1 MRSKFYIWRTKTP
14 PKLFYKNEKNEQ
26 INHNP
31 YVMVMQPK
39 NLYLYF
45 VTQQKN
51 DQKDNS
57 ITPTPII
64 NVYN

>member
-1 MRSKFYIWRTKTP
+1 MA
-14 PKLFYKNEKNEQ
+14 
-26 INHNP
+26 
-31 YVMVMQPK
+31 MQPK

-57 ITPTPII
+57 ITPTLKPII